1 MAELLTVESLLSLA
15 GMSALIA
22 ILVQL
27 LKRYLGEWR
36 YTQLLAMGIGLVVGL
51 VATWIVVGLSPR
63 TVLDAVLL
71 AIVAGATS
79 SGFYELGSNLAG
91 LAGKGDRA

>member
-27 LKRYLGEWR
+27 LKRFLGEWR
-36 YTQLLAMGIGLVVGL
+36 FSQLLAMGIGLVVGL
-51 VATWIVVGLSPR
+51 VAPWIVVGLSPR
-63 TVLDAVLL
+63 TVLDAILL
-71 AIVAGATS
+71 AIVAGTTS
-79 SGFYELGSNLAG
+79 SGLYEVVQNLRAVAG
-91 LAGKGDRA
+91 AGPRA

>member
-1 MAELLTVESLLSLA
+1 LLSLA

-22 ILVQL
+22 LLVQL

-36 YTQLLAMGIGLVVGL
+36 FTQLLAMGIGLVVGL

-63 TVLDAVLL
+63 TILDAILL
-71 AIVAGATS
+71 AIVAGTTA
-79 SGFYELGSNLAG
+79 SGGYELVSNLAG